1 MSYNSVARPF
11 AKAPKD
17 GIQSSYPGR
26 SFLRFFITYNLRTFI
41 CLIICIIYPKSLL
54 ISYEQLTRKSSLL
67 NFNLSGPEMHIS
79 AGSRIRFKPISKV
92 LYKSISLRDN
102 LLGLLFVLSGHFFL

>member
-1 MSYNSVARPF
+1 M
-11 AKAPKD
+11 
-17 GIQSSYPGR
+17 
-26 SFLRFFITYNLRTFI
+26 
-41 CLIICIIYPKSLL
+41 

-102 LLGLLFVLSGHFFL
+102 LIGFIVCPIWPLLSIISYAKKNLLSDD